1 MSLRETDALK
11 YRRKLFII
19 MNSLH
24 KVRSERRNSKM
35 QLETAENWFGHFSLQ
50 YINLLPPVCLVE
62 SRIYELV

>member
-1 MSLRETDALK
+1 
-11 YRRKLFII
+11 
-19 MNSLH
+19 
-24 KVRSERRNSKM
+24 M